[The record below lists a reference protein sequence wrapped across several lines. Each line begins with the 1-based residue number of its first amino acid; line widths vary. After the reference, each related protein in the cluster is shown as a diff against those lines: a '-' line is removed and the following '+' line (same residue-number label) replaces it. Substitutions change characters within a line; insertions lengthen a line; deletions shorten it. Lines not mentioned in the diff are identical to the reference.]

1 MNTIKV
7 TGKGSV
13 HVVADTVRL
22 EVNIRSVYADYKQA
36 YKMAKETLSN
46 VVKVLEYNKLSGQL
60 AKTVRL
66 DISDNMKNEYED
78 GNYIGQIKDGFLL
91 AQSIKIDLDIDNNV
105 LNCVIKG
112 IGKYVKDAQINI
124 GYTVKD
130 IRPYKL
136 KMLSRAIKDAKEKA
150 QIMVETLGCNLG
162 NVSLI
167 DYTEDYISFYSQARS
182 IHCNEEAISS
192 TPEALNITPD
202 DLSVSDNVVVEWE
215 VLNS

>member
-13 HVVADTVRL
+13 HVVPDTVRL

-105 LNCVIKG
+105 LNCIIKG

-150 QIMVETLGCNLG
+150 
-162 NVSLI
+162 
-167 DYTEDYISFYSQARS
+167 
-182 IHCNEEAISS
+182 
-192 TPEALNITPD
+192 
-202 DLSVSDNVVVEWE
+202 
-215 VLNS
+215 